1 MWRDS
6 CCSYKDDE
14 TMSFRTPPIAA
25 LSLLVA
31 LTACSG
37 GATHLSPTAPAA
49 GQHLKHP
56 QDTLGGVGGRMD
68 IQLTDAP
75 PQLGGITPTE
85 IDLGVDKVAVVSNGQ
100 SYTIAQYS
108 TPDIVNVL
116 AQQNGNGASIG
127 IGQYFSGA
135 YQAVQFTFDVAS
147 SKVVAGTTSYPIMFL
162 PNNDARSS
170 AGAGGTTT
178 TSATATSVTV
188 TVTGNFTIGSDPAA
202 SIQADYNLLESLAMN
217 SSGQI
222 VSRPTLFASAYSAA
236 GKADGIVTNSSGAPV
251 ANATVVAIDAN
262 GNVANTTSTDST
274 GAYDLHTLYAGQY
287 QIEVYNSYTTT
298 TGQTVTATGNS
309 NTAPSINGPSV
320 TVTDQETTQAP
331 VIQD

>member
-1 MWRDS
+1 
-6 CCSYKDDE
+6 
-14 TMSFRTPPIAA
+14 MSFRTPPIAA
-25 LSLLVA
+25 MSLLVA

-37 GATHLSPTAPAA
+37 GATHLSPAAPPA
-49 GQHLKHP
+49 GQHLKHA
-56 QDTLGGVGGRMD
+56 QDTMGGVGGRLN
-68 IQLTDAP
+68 IQLTDAA
-75 PQLGGITPTE
+75 PQLGGITPTAV
-85 IDLGVDKVAVVSNGQ
+85 DLGVDSVAVVSNGQ
-100 SYTIAQYS
+100 TYTIAQYS
-108 TPDIVNVL
+108 TPDVVNVL
-116 AQQNGNGASIG
+116 AEQNGNGASIG

-147 SKVVAGTTSYPIMFL
+147 SRVVAGTTSYPIMFL
-162 PNNDARSS
+162 QKNFARSS
-170 AGAGGTTT
+170 AGAGGTTMT
-178 TSATATSVTV
+178 TNASATTVTV
-188 TVTGNFTIGSDPAA
+188 TVTGNFMIGSDPAA
-202 SIQADYNLLESLAMN
+202 SIQADYNLLESLAVTPN
-217 SSGQI
+217 GQI

-236 GKADGIVTNSSGAPV
+236 GKVDGTVTNSAGAPV

-287 QIEVYNSYTTT
+287 QIEVYNSYTTA

-309 NTAPSINGPSV
+309 NTAQSVNGPSV